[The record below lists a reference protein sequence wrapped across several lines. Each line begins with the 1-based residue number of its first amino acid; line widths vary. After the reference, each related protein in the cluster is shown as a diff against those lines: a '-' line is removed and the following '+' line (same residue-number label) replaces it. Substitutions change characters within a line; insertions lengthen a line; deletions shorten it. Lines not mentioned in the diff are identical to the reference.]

1 MKDKENRQFHIRSRG
16 LVAVL
21 AAVLIGFG
29 YVLYDLQI
37 VHGAEYRERS
47 QRKIAQ
53 TETVEAA
60 RGSLLDRYG
69 RELVTNRTSYNVAL
83 ETSRMGEDKNAV
95 LLELLDICRE
105 QEVEWT
111 DTLPVSAQAPYVF
124 TLDTASDLTVTRLQK
139 LCTQLKWTDLIPTED
154 EIAAMRP
161 APAETAPARDEE
173 AEETLPAEPKA
184 PAVSA
189 QPLLDKMKEYFGLDE
204 TLPNQE
210 ARGLL
215 GVLYE
220 LALRSKGITTVSYV
234 FAKDVDIQFIT
245 AVKEAGL
252 AGVRIDTKS
261 VRQYR
266 TPYAAHLLG
275 RVGLMDETEQAYYR
289 TLGYD
294 GDESVGKEGV
304 EQAFESWLKGTDGKK
319 AVETNTEGKVIS
331 ETYKEEPVPGGH
343 VALTLDIRLQ
353 EVAERAL
360 AEGIAGLKSEDTQG
374 GALVAIDVS
383 DGGVLALAR
392 YPTYDRTTIYS
403 DNEAYNAAL
412 NDPLKPFYNRALLGQ
427 YAPGSTFKMVT
438 AVGGLE
444 EDIIEP
450 STEIRDTGRYMY
462 YAPSYTPMCW
472 YYRQYGGTHGNE
484 NVSEAIRDSCNIFF
498 YDVGRRLGIDRLD
511 QYARMFGLGES
522 TGIELKENTGMVAG
536 PDASKR
542 LEQTWYEGQT
552 LAAAIGQDN
561 NQFTPLQLANYI
573 ATLVNGGT
581 HYSAHLLKS
590 VKSYDYSEVLYEREP
605 EVLDTIEIAPENLN
619 AVLEGMRLVAAEGGT
634 TYRFFKDLPVTVGAK
649 TGSAQVSSTTESNA
663 VFVCF
668 APYEDPE
675 IALAVVVEKGG
686 SGMELAAIAADVLEY
701 YFSTGTGLEA
711 AAKENTLLR

>member
-139 LCTQLKWTDLIPTED
+139 LCAQLKWTDLIPTED

-360 AEGIAGLKSEDTQG
+360 ADGIAGLKSEDTQG

-383 DGGVLALAR
+383 DGGVLAMAS

-462 YAPSYTPMCW
+462 YAPSYTPMCG

>member
-1 MKDKENRQFHIRSRG
+1 MERITRFRIG
-16 LVAVL
+16 VVLLLLLLVM
-21 AAVLIGFG
+21 GF
-29 YVLYDLQI
+29 YATKLYQLQ
-37 VHGAEYRERS
+37 VV
-47 QRKIAQ
+47 
-53 TETVEAA
+53 ETGGQPSDNMTTFTTLTRVKAA
-60 RGSLLDRYG
+60 RGDLTDRNGNVLVGSRASYDLVINHFVLNNSDN
-69 RELVTNRTSYNVAL
+69 RNNYIYQLVTLAKSMGVTWNDHFPMTAETPYTYTIDSYSS
-83 ETSRMGEDKNAV
+83 TWRGYFQKYMGDMEIDSDISAPR
-95 LLELLDICRE
+95 LLERLRKYYR
-105 QEVEWT
+105 
-111 DTLPVSAQAPYVF
+111 LPDDWS
-124 TLDTASDLTVTRLQK
+124 
-139 LCTQLKWTDLIPTED
+139 
-154 EIAAMRP
+154 
-161 APAETAPARDEE
+161 DEE
-173 AEETLPAEPKA
+173 ARAVIGIRYELRLRGLAEELPNYVFLEDASDDVRFAMLELNVPGMQVEASVEREYYTEYAAHILGYTGKMTPEQWETYQDKGYSMDADVGQAGLEEALEEYLHGTDGQRIDVVTVDGTIIKSYYTVEPKA
-184 PAVSA
+184 GDNV
-189 QPLLDKMKEYFGLDE
+189 
-204 TLPNQE
+204 
-210 ARGLL
+210 
-215 GVLYE
+215 E
-220 LALRSKGITTVSYV
+220 LT
-234 FAKDVDIQFIT
+234 
-245 AVKEAGL
+245 
-252 AGVRIDTKS
+252 ID
-261 VRQYR
+261 
-266 TPYAAHLLG
+266 L
-275 RVGLMDETEQAYYR
+275 
-289 TLGYD
+289 
-294 GDESVGKEGV
+294 
-304 EQAFESWLKGTDGKK
+304 
-319 AVETNTEGKVIS
+319 
-331 ETYKEEPVPGGH
+331 
-343 VALTLDIRLQ
+343 RLQ
-353 EVAERAL
+353 MAAEDAL
-360 AEGIAGLKSEDTQG
+360 AERIAVLKAKDEGTTGQDVK
-374 GALVAIDVS
+374 GAAAVAIDTNT
-383 DGGVLALAR
+383 GEVLACAS

>member
-124 TLDTASDLTVTRLQK
+124 TLDATSDLAVTRLQK

-161 APAETAPARDEE
+161 APAETAPVREEE

-383 DGGVLALAR
+383 DGGVLAMAS

-450 STEIRDTGRYMY
+450 STENPGHRAVYVLR
-462 YAPSYTPMCW
+462 PQLHPHVLVLPPVRRHP
-472 YYRQYGGTHGNE
+472 RQRE
-484 NVSEAIRDSCNIFF
+484 
-498 YDVGRRLGIDRLD
+498 RLGGHP
-511 QYARMFGLGES
+511 GLLQHLLLRRRPAAGYRP
-522 TGIELKENTGMVAG
+522 AG
-536 PDASKR
+536 PVRPDVRPGGVHRHRAQGEHRHGGRAGR
-542 LEQTWYEGQT
+542 LQAPGADLVRGPDSGCRHRAGQQPVHPPPV
-552 LAAAIGQDN
+552 GQLYRHPG
-561 NQFTPLQLANYI
+561 QRRHPLLRPPAQ
-573 ATLVNGGT
+573 VG
-581 HYSAHLLKS
+581 
-590 VKSYDYSEVLYEREP
+590 EVL
-605 EVLDTIEIAPENLN
+605 
-619 AVLEGMRLVAAEGGT
+619 
-634 TYRFFKDLPVTVGAK
+634 
-649 TGSAQVSSTTESNA
+649 
-663 VFVCF
+663 
-668 APYEDPE
+668 
-675 IALAVVVEKGG
+675 
-686 SGMELAAIAADVLEY
+686 
-701 YFSTGTGLEA
+701 
-711 AAKENTLLR
+711 